1 MAAIAASAKGRIL
14 NAGWVSPGSSTPII
28 ANAGTATS
36 TLNSASMPKGSS
48 ERAFRVIQL
57 A

>member
-28 ANAGTATS
+28 ANAGIATS